1 MKQGLAFLA
10 GAGAGVAVALLFAP
24 QSGEKTQKLIAKK
37 VQKGMSQV
45 TATGKKIQDQAK
57 ELAEMV
63 EQEKKRVA
71 HAFEAGMEA
80 YEA

>member
-10 GAGAGVAVALLFAP
+10 GAGAGAAIALLFAP
-24 QSGEKTQKLIAKK
+24 QSGEKTQKMIAKK
-37 VQKGMSQV
+37 VHHGMNQV
-45 TATGKKIQDQAK
+45 TAAGRKIQEQAK
-57 ELAEMV
+57 DLAELV